1 MKTGRISIVIGI
13 LFCLLVAGGAYYWAT
28 GVMDSLINFRSALH
42 NQPPTPGE
50 PVGPPLTHRLVFV
63 LVDALR
69 LDTSLN
75 PDVMPNLSRLRA
87 DGAWAVM
94 HSRPP
99 SYSDPGYSVLLT
111 GAWPDLSD
119 GPTINVPFEETPR
132 FTQDDLF
139 SAAHRAGLKTA
150 LSGYYWFERLVPQD
164 AVDAS
169 FYTPGEDRVAD
180 QQVIDAALPWLRS
193 GDFNFI
199 LIHIDQVDFAGHHE
213 GGPRDP
219 HWNEAASRAD
229 ELIGEI
235 SSTLDLTRDTL
246 FIASDH
252 GQIDQG
258 GHGGDEPVTLVEPF
272 ILVGAGVK
280 AGDYGNVNMVDVAPT
295 LAVLLGAN
303 LPASCQGRTLEEM
316 LDLKEIQA
324 NSLPLMTYN
333 QQKKLVEIYQNS
345 IGSQIDVEA
354 PRAASV
360 TKIVAAFQSAL
371 ETARERRLQDERLP
385 RAILAI
391 GAAILIFLAL
401 IKWLGRPVIWLGSG
415 AILYNGLFH
424 VRYALLDRLT
434 YSLSS
439 VTSAEDLILYVG
451 ITAAISL
458 GIAWILVWWGL
469 RALDKSPLEA
479 TGSGLSFT
487 FVVIYT
493 LLLPVLW
500 SYVLNG
506 VFITWTLPDFP
517 SLYLGFISGVQI
529 LAVAVLGL
537 LGAGLSALISR
548 IIHSMNNELT

>member
-1 MKTGRISIVIGI
+1 
-13 LFCLLVAGGAYYWAT
+13 
-28 GVMDSLINFRSALH
+28 
-42 NQPPTPGE
+42 
-50 PVGPPLTHRLVFV
+50 
-63 LVDALR
+63 
-69 LDTSLN
+69 
-75 PDVMPNLSRLRA
+75 
-87 DGAWAVM
+87 
-94 HSRPP
+94 
-99 SYSDPGYSVLLT
+99 
-111 GAWPDLSD
+111 
-119 GPTINVPFEETPR
+119 
-132 FTQDDLF
+132 
-139 SAAHRAGLKTA
+139 
-150 LSGYYWFERLVPQD
+150 
-164 AVDAS
+164 
-169 FYTPGEDRVAD
+169 
-180 QQVIDAALPWLRS
+180 
-193 GDFNFI
+193 
-199 LIHIDQVDFAGHHE
+199 
-213 GGPRDP
+213 
-219 HWNEAASRAD
+219 
-229 ELIGEI
+229 LIGEI
-235 SSTLDLTRDTL
+235 SSTLDLNRDTL

-469 RALDKSPLEA
+469 RALDKSPVEA